1 MHQQRTDIYIEEQ
14 ALWEIW
20 QDFGVVGTPA
30 TDSAGSIRV
39 YAAAQKSVA
48 PPRRPLHLGRE
59 GREKVLCSLAW
70 GAGDAFTNALAIP
83 VVMLALTFH
92 LYARSSIVSLVLTLQ
107 RYSYSWG
114 TSVFSLA
121 LML

>member
-1 MHQQRTDIYIEEQ
+1 MEEQ

-39 YAAAQKSVA
+39 YAHSTETRSSA
-48 PPRRPLHLGRE
+48 PTAVILTIRQRE
-59 GREKVLCSLAW
+59 GTMFSGLGYRRRLALN
-70 GAGDAFTNALAIP
+70 NALAIP

-92 LYARSSIVSLVLTLQ
+92 LYAWSGIVSLVLTLHLFLG
-107 RYSYSWG
+107 Y
-114 TSVFSLA
+114 
-121 LML
+121 